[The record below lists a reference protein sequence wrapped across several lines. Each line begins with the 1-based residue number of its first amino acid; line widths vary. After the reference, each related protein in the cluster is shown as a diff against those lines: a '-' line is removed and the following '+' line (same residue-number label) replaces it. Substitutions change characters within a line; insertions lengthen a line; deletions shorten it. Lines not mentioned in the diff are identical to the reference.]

1 MGRAE
6 HFHRTVFR
14 TPARLG
20 AAGGRNFRDA
30 VLELSGREFRVGA
43 GVGGGAVAVRRRDRA
58 DRRMAV
64 AHGLKRRGNSPRLP
78 AKNTSHCRAGAKTL
92 LIVAATT
99 PASGNPQ
106 RKSSSQRRTSA
117 MELTRRHALTGAATI
132 AAAPLLPSMP
142 ARAAAPAADKQAPSF
157 YRYKVGDIQ
166 VTVVS
171 DGRNTFPLE
180 ESFITN
186 AKKEE
191 VNAALEKAFLPR
203 DIMTIYFAPL
213 VLNTGGKVVVVDT
226 GNGPIA
232 KVNSKGAAGQFADNM
247 AAAGFDPKAVD
258 MVVISHFHTDHV
270 NGLLTADGTP
280 AFPNAEVLV
289 PATEWKFWMDDG
301 EMSRA
306 PAARMQGLFKNNR
319 NVFEAGLKKKVTP
332 YEWGKEV
339 APGLLAVE
347 SVGHTP
353 GHTSYVLSSGS
364 GKVFIQSDVT
374 NNPNPFATNPGWHA
388 FFDQDGDVAEKTRRQ
403 IYDMVAVEKLQV
415 QGFHYPFPGLGHV
428 EKDGSGY
435 RVVSAPWNPVI

>member
-1 MGRAE
+1 MDVGRG
-6 HFHRTVFR
+6 VKPPLWNKPQV
-14 TPARLG
+14 PALTR
-20 AAGGRNFRDA
+20 
-30 VLELSGREFRVGA
+30 S
-43 GVGGGAVAVRRRDRA
+43 
-58 DRRMAV
+58 
-64 AHGLKRRGNSPRLP
+64 
-78 AKNTSHCRAGAKTL
+78 NTSRIDVITDKA
-92 LIVAATT
+92 LIKSMPFDNSKEPGT
-99 PASGNPQ
+99 PLGSYRFTGG
-106 RKSSSQRRTSA
+106 TSA
-117 MELTRRHALTGAATI
+117 CWEDISMEPTRRHALAGAAAI

-142 ARAAAPAADKQAPSF
+142 VKAAAPLADKQAPSF

-171 DGRNTFPLE
+171 DGRSTVPLE
-180 ESFITN
+180 DSFVTN

-191 VNAALEKAFLPR
+191 VSAALEKAFLPR
-203 DIMTIYFAPL
+203 DIFTIYYAPL
-213 VLNTGGKVVVVDT
+213 VINTGGKLVVIDT
-226 GNGPIA
+226 GNGA
-232 KVNSKGAAGQFADNM
+232 VANVNSKGANGQFAANM
-247 AAAGFDPKAVD
+247 AASGLDAKAVD

-270 NGLLTADGTP
+270 GGLLAADGTP

-306 PAARMQGLFKNNR
+306 PAGRMQNLFKNNR
-319 NVFEAGLKKKVTP
+319 NIFDAGLKRKVTP

-347 SVGHTP
+347 TAGHTP

-374 NNPNPFATNPGWHA
+374 NNPNPFAANPGWHA
-388 FFDQDGDVAEKTRRQ
+388 FFDQDGDVAEKTRRRV
-403 IYDMVAVEKLQV
+403 YDMVAAEKLQV

-435 RVVSAPWNPVI
+435 RVIPTPWNPTT